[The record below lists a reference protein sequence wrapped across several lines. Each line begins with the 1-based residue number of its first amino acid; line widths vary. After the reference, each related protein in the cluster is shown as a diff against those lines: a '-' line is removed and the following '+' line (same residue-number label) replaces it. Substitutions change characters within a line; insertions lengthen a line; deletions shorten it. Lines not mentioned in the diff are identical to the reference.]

1 MYDVLQ
7 SAPSVLPANAIRY
20 SFSATGRRVYRDTAG
35 HFVSPAIGDALL
47 KGDRLPPCDFGLDGM
62 GVSDISVDWLSGDI
76 APDPWIYTPI
86 FSATLDAASD
96 DVCVALFDSM
106 LSNSI

>member
-20 SFSATGRRVYRDTAG
+20 SFSATGRRAYRDAAG

-47 KGDRLPPCDFGLDGM
+47 KGDRLSPCDFGLDGM
-62 GVSDISVDWLSGDI
+62 GISDISLDWLSGDI
-76 APDPWIYTPI
+76 APDPWTFTPI
-86 FSATLDAASD
+86 FSATLDASTD

>member
-20 SFSATGRRVYRDTAG
+20 SFSATGRRVYRDAAG
-35 HFVSPAIGDALL
+35 HFVSPDIGDALL
-47 KGDRLPPCDFGLDGM
+47 KGDRLSPCDFGLNGM

-86 FSATLDAASD
+86 FSATLDASTD
-96 DVCVALFDSM
+96 DVCLAMFDSM

>member
-20 SFSATGRRVYRDTAG
+20 PFSATGRRVYRDAAG

-47 KGDRLPPCDFGLDGM
+47 KGDRLSPCYFGLDGM

-76 APDPWIYTPI
+76 APDPWVYTPI
-86 FSATLDAASD
+86 YSATLDAASD
-96 DVCVALFDSM
+96 EVSLVVFDSM
-106 LSNSI
+106 FDSI